1 MSSIPLQDLFHT
13 IILQHLL
20 IFVKNKSFINHSQ
33 LRYKFNSEV
42 YLSHFIYRNV
52 RKMKLPQY
60 FLLIFINYRIGD
72 LKETQNVFDEAFN
85 YELCYLLHS
94 RLHFGNVTTTTIL
107 SYIVNLNQI
116 STIYN
121 GFGFIFS
128 SVV

>member
-1 MSSIPLQDLFHT
+1 
-13 IILQHLL
+13 
-20 IFVKNKSFINHSQ
+20 
-33 LRYKFNSEV
+33 
-42 YLSHFIYRNV
+42 
-52 RKMKLPQY
+52 MKLPQY

-94 RLHFGNVTTTTIL
+94 RLHFGNGTTTTIL